1 MKREK
6 DEGIFKR
13 FVLPIAS
20 ILACLFMVFAAVY
33 AHGITP
39 FQAAQEAGKF
49 SFPVLFYL
57 IVFAVIM
64 IIGVFFRKPKAD
76 TALDR

>member
-1 MKREK
+1 M
-6 DEGIFKR
+6 I
-13 FVLPIAS
+13 
-20 ILACLFMVFAAVY
+20 FAAVY

-39 FQAAQEAGKF
+39 YLSAAANGKF

-64 IIGVFFRKPKAD
+64 IIGAIFKKGPGKKD
-76 TALDR
+76 E